1 MNNKNMQVYFEADF
15 FIIKY
20 SEANHVVV
28 NKWTATPTSDEFREA
43 MEVLLQAMIHFK
55 TSKVISDATFMGA
68 LLQEDQEWAASD
80 WYRRAKE
87 VGFSYNAI
95 IISSDLFSEMS
106 VQGTLDSVVDI
117 VTVNRYFSNMEDAML
132 WISKF

>member
-1 MNNKNMQVYFEADF
+1 MQVYFEADF

-28 NKWTATPTSDEFREA
+28 NKWTTTPTSDEFREA
-43 MEVLLQAMIHFK
+43 MEVLLRAMIDFK
-55 TSKVISDATFMGA
+55 ASKVISDTTCMGA
-68 LLQEDQEWAASD
+68 LLLEDQEWAASD
-80 WYRRAKE
+80 WYMRAIE

-106 VQGTLDSVVDI
+106 VQGTLDSVADS
-117 VTVNRYFSNMEDAML
+117 VTVNRYFSSMEDAMV